1 MSHKSRHHA
10 EQPAV
15 REHGLDMKVAVVAH
29 TGKSLGG
36 GLNELRTVL
45 CDRGIKDPMWSEVPK
60 SRKAPERVRE
70 AIDRGARIVLVWG
83 GDGMVQQCVAELA
96 GTDVAMG
103 ILPAGTA
110 NLLAANLGIPQN
122 IPEAVEI
129 ALNGVR
135 TALDVGT
142 MNGECFAVMGGAGF
156 DGAMINDVDG
166 AAKERL
172 GRLAYVRSSLKAM
185 YGPRPSAKIS
195 IDGQPWFEGP
205 ASCVLVGNV
214 GTVIGGLKVFEIA
227 SPTDGRLDVGVINAE
242 GALQWLRVFG
252 RVVGRGDVDRSR
264 LVQSTQAK
272 KIDVEFSEK
281 LRYEVDGGARTKTR
295 RLKIRIKPRSLI
307 VCTPREKPATP
318 ASIDEQTIDVEKL
331 KVLV

>member
-1 MSHKSRHHA
+1 
-10 EQPAV
+10 
-15 REHGLDMKVAVVAH
+15 
-29 TGKSLGG
+29 
-36 GLNELRTVL
+36 
-45 CDRGIKDPMWSEVPK
+45 
-60 SRKAPERVRE
+60 
-70 AIDRGARIVLVWG
+70 
-83 GDGMVQQCVAELA
+83 
-96 GTDVAMG
+96 
-103 ILPAGTA
+103 
-110 NLLAANLGIPQN
+110 
-122 IPEAVEI
+122 
-129 ALNGVR
+129 
-135 TALDVGT
+135 
-142 MNGECFAVMGGAGF
+142 MGGAGF

-242 GALQWLRVFG
+242 GALQWLRVLG

-295 RLKIRIKPRSLI
+295 RLKIRIKPKSLI

-318 ASIDEQTIDVEKL
+318 GSLDEQTIDVEKL